1 MIAAAATSAIDLRY
15 RTAMW
20 SMLAA
25 VMAHYIFFYAGRQNL
40 GFAADGMQRELGYSV
55 TTIAFFNS
63 ALLLGYGFGQAISGN
78 LADLYGAR
86 IMVLVGTLLSVALNW
101 MFSFTSTPAPA
112 ATLWGLNGLAQ
123 STAWPAMHRL
133 LANWWP
139 RQQRGT
145 AVGFYLLSA
154 GLSSSLTFALC
165 LFTLQ
170 AFPAPDGWRWV
181 FRLPVSLLI
190 FGAAFFWIV
199 ARNRPQDLGFAP
211 LPADADE
218 PQAIG
223 VESSVRRYRSVLR
236 NKRFLLVCFSIG
248 CESLARYGLLNWV
261 PVHFLGGNWR
271 GVPGAGW
278 LTLGLPLGMA
288 VGALTAGL
296 AADRWFPKHRA
307 RMVAALLMAAAV
319 AVSLLPRVPVSNPV
333 SVFCLLA
340 IGGFFV
346 YAPQA
351 SYWALCPSL
360 VGRERAGTAVGLMD
374 AVAYAF
380 AAGGQLVI
388 GRAIDATQSTIAA
401 FVVIAAACVIGA
413 LAILPVKE

>member
-1 MIAAAATSAIDLRY
+1 VIAASATSALDLRY

-86 IMVLVGTLLSVALNW
+86 IMVLVGTFLSVALNW
-101 MFSFTSTPAPA
+101 MFSFTSTPILA

-170 AFPAPDGWRWV
+170 AFPDSDGWRWV
-181 FRLPVSLLI
+181 FDCLSAAHRGRGHFFGLWPEIGLRILVSP
-190 FGAAFFWIV
+190 
-199 ARNRPQDLGFAP
+199 RCRPMRTSRG
-211 LPADADE
+211 
-218 PQAIG
+218 
-223 VESSVRRYRSVLR
+223 RRAW
-236 NKRFLLVCFSIG
+236 K
-248 CESLARYGLLNWV
+248 A
-261 PVHFLGGNWR
+261 
-271 GVPGAGW
+271 
-278 LTLGLPLGMA
+278 
-288 VGALTAGL
+288 
-296 AADRWFPKHRA
+296 
-307 RMVAALLMAAAV
+307 
-319 AVSLLPRVPVSNPV
+319 
-333 SVFCLLA
+333 
-340 IGGFFV
+340 
-346 YAPQA
+346 
-351 SYWALCPSL
+351 
-360 VGRERAGTAVGLMD
+360 
-374 AVAYAF
+374 
-380 AAGGQLVI
+380 
-388 GRAIDATQSTIAA
+388 QST
-401 FVVIAAACVIGA
+401 VIERFWKTSASC
-413 LAILPVKE
+413 